1 MSSFEH
7 VARSNRLKNAGGCY
21 PDAVGH
27 AVTLAILLKKLA
39 KVDKKERTAMSIVAL
54 FIWLTQDWGSIDDPR
69 DIPDFIKIS
78 GSTPCQE
85 HAFRTYFDG
94 TESWAEYARLCKDKN
109 NTVYLWQPLPPQL
122 NKFFQSFIAA
132 QSYDTPFLT
141 KKGKITL
148 FELMH
153 ATWKTPR
160 ALAAEPRVRKNS
172 FFRYFTQCVQI
183 DNTLGPITTV
193 QLIEAQQAHHKSA
206 MHYQTLDSDRI
217 RYKIFEAQDRYLSRL
232 IDATRRAKLYRYY
245 DLFQKDHSVNLIDPP
260 TKKAEYLLSQQG
272 RISQFQLDN
281 TNHSRD
287 KVCSKA
293 IKFGSRR
300 SIEDTYVSEFF
311 SKLDK
316 LTRHPKILSTLN
328 NDIDKHPLMYRSD
341 LYEYYKNATYRIAFL
356 FIVLTGARPT
366 HSISIL
372 SDHYSGGDIVFIKDK
387 GRYRQLILCDY
398 LQNEIRQ
405 YLVFQSAVRIQFNS
419 HFDMNELW
427 YEIDIGGTQEALTSR
442 KLRLF
447 MHQLWPNVVP
457 YQLRHFFCYCANSH
471 TASEKLFDQDIDRLM
486 GHEKLGEHL
495 GSDFLSPAKFNEL
508 KTYLNTLPKRLKLKV
523 MTYV

>member
-7 VARSNRLKNAGGCY
+7 MARSNRLKNAGGCY
-21 PDAVGH
+21 PDAVSH
-27 AVTLAILLKKLA
+27 AVTMAIMLKKLA
-39 KVDKKERTAMSIVAL
+39 KVDKKERTAISIIAL
-54 FIWLTQDWGSIDDPR
+54 FIWLTQDWGSMDDPR
-69 DIPDFIKIS
+69 DIPDFIRIS

-94 TESWAEYARLCKDKN
+94 TESRAEYARRCKDKN
-109 NTVYLWQPLPPQL
+109 NTVYLWQPLPPHL
-122 NKFFQSFIAA
+122 NKFFQRFIAA
-132 QSYDTPFLT
+132 QSYNIPFLT
-141 KKGKITL
+141 EKEKITL
-148 FELMH
+148 FELIH

-160 ALAAEPRVRKNS
+160 ALAAKSRVRKNS

-183 DNTLGPITTV
+183 DNTLGAIPRV
-193 QLIEAQQAHHKSA
+193 QLFDAQQAHHKSA

-217 RYKIFEAQDRYLSRL
+217 RYKIFDAHNRYLSRL
-232 IDATRRAKLYRYY
+232 IDAARQAGLYSYY
-245 DLFQKDHSVNLIDPP
+245 DLFLKEHTVNLIETT
-260 TKKAEYLLSQQG
+260 TKKAEYLLSQPG
-272 RISQFQLDN
+272 CISQFQLDN
-281 TNHSRD
+281 TKHSSD
-287 KVCSKA
+287 KICVEA

-300 SIEDTYVSEFF
+300 SIEDNYVSEFF
-311 SKLDK
+311 LKLDK
-316 LTRHPKILSTLN
+316 LTRPPKTLSSLDN
-328 NDIDKHPLMYRSD
+328 SSDKPSLMYRTE
-341 LYEYYKNATYRIAFL
+341 LCEYYKNATYRIAFL

-372 SDHYSGGDIVFIKDK
+372 SDYYSGGDIAFIKDK

-398 LQNEIRQ
+398 LQNEIEQ
-405 YLVFQSAVRIQFNS
+405 YLKFQSAVRKQLNS

-427 YEIDIGGTQEALTSR
+427 YEIDINGAPEALTSR

-495 GSDFLSPAKFNEL
+495 GSDFISPANFSAL
-508 KTYLNTLPKRLKLKV
+508 KAYLNTLPKRLMLKE
-523 MTYV
+523 MTYA